1 MDLWTLIEAD
11 GLRIGTI
18 RRCEWILV
26 DAQGRNINT
35 VHRCSRLVYC
45 IEGTFKPIANGL
57 EHKHFLRALREANLG
72 QYLNASGEAS
82 DGPVSRVRVAPPGW
96 IGAPLR
102 ITELEIS
109 GDYCRLRLD
118 PMECAFNEG
127 AFFLTPT
134 ERDAIRTLIAF
145 LRAGCPDGPSPPGFP
160 IGRNED
166 FRRAALEY
174 FSDPPDPVNHFR
186 IGVPSDE
193 YVARHAAIHGP
204 SSDCRIELDL
214 FADGERCDLTATFDL
229 DRQSTV
235 NSGPRLY
242 DLHVM

>member
-35 VHRCSRLVYC
+35 VHRCSRLAYC

-102 ITELEIS
+102 ITELK
-109 GDYCRLRLD
+109 
-118 PMECAFNEG
+118 
-127 AFFLTPT
+127 FLVTT
-134 ERDAIRTLIAF
+134 
-145 LRAGCPDGPSPPGFP
+145 
-160 IGRNED
+160 
-166 FRRAALEY
+166 AAY
-174 FSDPPDPVNHFR
+174 GWIPWN
-186 IGVPSDE
+186 
-193 YVARHAAIHGP
+193 ARSTREL
-204 SSDCRIELDL
+204 SSLPL
-214 FADGERCDLTATFDL
+214 QKGMLSA
-229 DRQSTV
+229 
-235 NSGPRLY
+235 P
-242 DLHVM
+242 